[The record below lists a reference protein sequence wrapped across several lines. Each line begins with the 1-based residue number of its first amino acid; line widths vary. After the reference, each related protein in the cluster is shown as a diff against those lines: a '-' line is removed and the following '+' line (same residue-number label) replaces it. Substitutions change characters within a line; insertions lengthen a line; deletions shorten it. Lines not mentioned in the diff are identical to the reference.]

1 MEPKLSK
8 YLARFRRNHNT
19 QHALLRMIESWRAL
33 LNKDQKVGEIIMNL
47 SKEFDT
53 QNHKLLLKKLRSY
66 GFNKKSF
73 SFIESY
79 STNKKQKI

>member
-1 MEPKLSK
+1 
-8 YLARFRRNHNT
+8 
-19 QHALLRMIESWRAL
+19 
-33 LNKDQKVGEIIMNL
+33 MNL

-79 STNKKQKI
+79 FTNKKQKI